1 MFGPNRTHFGLKD
14 KSPEKAVCLDLEHW
28 LDQESLLGFLYMVV
42 WLHLK
47 SGYSCIVRM
56 HSSR

>member
-1 MFGPNRTHFGLKD
+1 MEAFGKNGRN
-14 KSPEKAVCLDLEHW
+14 KSPEKAVCLDLKHW
-28 LDQESLLGFLYMVV
+28 LAQESLLGFLYMVV

>member
-1 MFGPNRTHFGLKD
+1 MEAFGKNGRD

-42 WLHLK
+42 WLDLK
-47 SGYSCIVRM
+47 
-56 HSSR
+56 

>member
-1 MFGPNRTHFGLKD
+1 MEAFGKNGRN
-14 KSPEKAVCLDLEHW
+14 KSPEKAVCLDLKHW
-28 LDQESLLGFLYMVV
+28 LAQESLLEFLYMVV

-56 HSSR
+56 HCSR